1 MIITGASQSN
11 HPNSPHHRPTT
22 KSTVKSRINCT
33 DHKIA
38 AMPRLTALDLL
49 EAQGLPRHMYLL
61 SAEEAATL
69 DREALEDDCDAVFQV
84 SHSTHRRSQRFL
96 LSGLGQ
102 QPQPLVKFEQLGL
115 HSTTKH
121 SKSFSAFG
129 SQHRTSPVSL
139 PEACKPV
146 NAKVYRGSYENPRS
160 LPSFSSSVATL
171 SHLRKNGVPLCAR
184 LVCRH
189 LLPIQPRSK
198 SSPSTPSALA
208 RVGAWELVSVP

>member
-1 MIITGASQSN
+1 MRAQQTLFQIFGLSPGTGVCVLLCWRFDGSLLLRLLKVSFKTIKSYHWRSCCSTMIITGASQSN

-84 SHSTHRRSQRFL
+84 SHST
-96 LSGLGQ
+96 
-102 QPQPLVKFEQLGL
+102 
-115 HSTTKH
+115 
-121 SKSFSAFG
+121 
-129 SQHRTSPVSL
+129 
-139 PEACKPV
+139 
-146 NAKVYRGSYENPRS
+146 
-160 LPSFSSSVATL
+160 
-171 SHLRKNGVPLCAR
+171 
-184 LVCRH
+184 
-189 LLPIQPRSK
+189 
-198 SSPSTPSALA
+198 
-208 RVGAWELVSVP
+208 